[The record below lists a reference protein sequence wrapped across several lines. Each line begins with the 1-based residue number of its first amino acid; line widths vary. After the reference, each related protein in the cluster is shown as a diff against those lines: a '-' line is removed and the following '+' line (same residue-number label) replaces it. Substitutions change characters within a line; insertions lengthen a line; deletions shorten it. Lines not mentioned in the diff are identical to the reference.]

1 MRVLLDTVTFIRS
14 IESPELISA
23 RAMNILSHEDTL
35 RELSAVSLSEI
46 AIKNAVGKLTLPWES
61 VLTGVADLDIR
72 VIPYAAQHARL
83 LFDLPFHHRDP
94 FDRQIIA
101 QALAENIPVVTSD
114 SKFSHY
120 KGLSVIW

>member
-14 IESPELISA
+14 MEAPERIST
-23 RAMNILSHEDTL
+23 RAMELLKHDDTE

-46 AIKNAVGKLTLPWES
+46 AIKNGIGKLGLSEAD
-61 VLTGVADLDIR
+61 VIAGAADLQIR
-72 VIPYAAQHARL
+72 IVPYTVDHARF
-83 LFDLPFHHRDP
+83 LFGLPLHHRDP

-114 SKFSHY
+114 PKFSLY
-120 KGLSVIW
+120 KGISVIW